1 MNGFPL
7 LTAILLC
14 PVVAMVLTVVMPR
27 TADLAI
33 KVINAVCA
41 FASVVLA
48 GVLWWGYDGATPG
61 FQFMETVPWIPAAGI
76 QYQLG
81 ADGITV
87 LLTALTALVFF
98 TGVLTMWGLKERV
111 KEYFAFMAL
120 LVVGVFGVFL
130 SLDVF
135 AFFFFYEVAVLPMY
149 PLVVVWGSTKKE
161 HSAMKLMLYLM
172 GGSAL
177 LFPALIGL
185 WHVTGGQSWS
195 LLDMAKVAIP
205 ASTQI
210 FLYPFIYI
218 GFGVLAGMFPF
229 HGWSPSGH
237 VAAPTAVSMLHAGVL
252 MKLGAYGIIRI
263 GMTLLPDGARYWMW
277 PFAILATIN
286 VVYGA
291 FVAMRQNDFKF
302 VIGFSSV
309 SHMGLVLLGLN
320 TLTIDGINGAVF
332 QMFAHGVMTA
342 LFFSSVGF
350 IYDQTHDRDITH
362 FGGLAKQVPVA
373 ATFFMIAGLCGIG
386 VPGFASFFAELLV
399 FMGTFQTWPVLGVIA
414 IGGLVFTMAY
424 MLRVFGKSMFGPRN
438 PKWDHLREPSR
449 FEMVPRVTLISVLLV
464 FGFYPRFAL
473 DLVAPA
479 TRALTEI
486 VAVHVPAGAPPI
498 VSSEAMGEP
507 EPLVRASVTAPGVD
521 AAKEPL

>member
-1 MNGFPL
+1 MTFPL

-14 PVVAMVLTVVMPR
+14 PLAAAIVTVLLPSR
-27 TADLAI
+27 SPQAI
-33 KVINAVCA
+33 KAANAV
-41 FASVVLA
+41 FAAASLVLS
-48 GVLWWGYDGATPG
+48 GVLWWVYDPSVKG
-61 FQFMETVPWIPAAGI
+61 FQLVETVPWIPSAGI
-76 QYQLG
+76 SYQLG
-81 ADGITV
+81 VDGISV
-87 LLTALTALVFF
+87 LMTALTALVFF
-98 TGVLTMWGLKERV
+98 TGVLTMWNLDKRV

-149 PLVVVWGSTKKE
+149 PLIIVWGSTNKE

-177 LFPALIGL
+177 LFPSLIGL

-195 LLDMAKVAIP
+195 LIEMAKVPIP
-205 ASTQI
+205 HDTQV
-210 FLYPFIYI
+210 FLYPFVYI
-218 GFGVLAGMFPF
+218 GFGILAGMFPF

-252 MKLGAYGIIRI
+252 MKLGAYGILRI
-263 GMTLLPDGARYWMW
+263 GMTLLPEGAREWMW
-277 PFAILATIN
+277 PFALLATVN

-309 SHMGLVLLGLN
+309 SHMGVVLLGLN
-320 TLTIDGINGAVF
+320 TLNADGMNGAVF
-332 QMFAHGVMTA
+332 QMFAHGAMTA

-350 IYDQTHDRDITH
+350 IYDQTHDRDIRN
-362 FGGLAKQVPVA
+362 FGGLAKQVPTA

-399 FMGTFQTWPVLGVIA
+399 FLGTFQAWPVLGALCIA
-414 IGGLVFTMAY
+414 GLVFTAAY
-424 MLRVFGKSMFGPRN
+424 MLRVFGKAMFGPKN
-438 PKWDHLREPSR
+438 PAWDHLVEPTR
-449 FEMVPRVTLISVLLV
+449 FEVVPRAVLITVLLA
-464 FGFYPRFAL
+464 FGFYPRWAL

-479 TRALTEI
+479 T
-486 VAVHVPAGAPPI
+486 
-498 VSSEAMGEP
+498 
-507 EPLVRASVTAPGVD
+507 ASLL
-521 AAKEPL
+521 ELF